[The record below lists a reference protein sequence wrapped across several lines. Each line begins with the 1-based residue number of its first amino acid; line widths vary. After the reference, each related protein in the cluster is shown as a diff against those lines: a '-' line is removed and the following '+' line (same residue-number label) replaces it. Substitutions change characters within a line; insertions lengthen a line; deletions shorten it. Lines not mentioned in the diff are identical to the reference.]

1 MTRAVL
7 LAFALLLPLGGFA
20 AAARD
25 EADLP
30 AHPPAAADSDR
41 AALEPLAK
49 SAGLPAESLQ
59 SLTGEQVFALLR
71 AEQNS
76 GGDDEAAYGSLA
88 AILTT
93 SAVFGS
99 VVLIVG
105 LSLYAGYR
113 RRLMQ
118 HETVRQALE
127 RGAALPPHLLDPA
140 PNPDADLRRGI
151 LLVSLGAGIGLLL
164 AVLPDTHG
172 AWGTGF
178 VLGLLGLGYLLSWYL
193 IGRRRAAAEPTA

>member
-59 SLTGEQVFALLR
+59 SLTGEQVYALLR

-76 GGDDEAAYGSLA
+76 GGDDDAWENVTGVLA
-88 AILTT
+88 TV
-93 SAVFGS
+93 AVFGS

-105 LSLYAGYR
+105 LSLYAGHR

>member
-1 MTRAVL
+1 MTRPIL
-7 LAFALLLPLGGFA
+7 LAFSLLLSLPCAAFA
-20 AAARD
+20 R
-25 EADLP
+25 ADDAVEP
-30 AHPPAAADSDR
+30 APR
-41 AALEPLAK
+41 APNPGDLEPLAR
-49 SAGLPAESLQ
+49 SAGLPPGSVT
-59 SLTGEQVFALLR
+59 SLTGDQVFELLKAQQSVASR
-71 AEQNS
+71 
-76 GGDDEAAYGSLA
+76 DDDAWENVTGVLA
-88 AILTT
+88 TV
-93 SAVFGS
+93 AVFGS

-113 RRLMQ
+113 RRLML

-127 RGAALPPHLLDPA
+127 RGAVLPAHLLDPA